1 MTNTLQGGLFLRFE
15 DVDMFDFDISD
26 ELDFHLRFF
35 NFSYWPLVSA
45 CEVYVFGG
53 VECSG
58 ISYDCRGDLA
68 EPL

>member
-15 DVDMFDFDISD
+15 DVDRFDFDISD

-45 CEVYVFGG
+45 CEVYCMSS
-53 VECSG
+53 VE
-58 ISYDCRGDLA
+58 
-68 EPL
+68 